1 MMKIIEAI
9 RDRQSGLAA
18 IRRDIH
24 AHPETAF
31 AELRTAELIARHLE
45 RCGIE
50 VHRGMAKTGVIGV
63 LRAGSGRRAVGLRAD
78 MDALPI
84 QERNRFEHRSRNDGR
99 MHACG
104 HDGHTAM
111 LLGAAEYLA
120 ATRQFDGTVVFI
132 FQPAEEGE
140 AGGRVMVEEGLF
152 ERFPVESVY
161 GMHNWPGLAVGQ
173 FAVMAGPMMA
183 GADEFEITVSGQ
195 GAHAAM
201 PHQGVDPV
209 LAGSA
214 LVQALQSVVSRNV
227 HPVDSAVLSVT
238 QFHAGDAYNVIPEQ
252 ALLRGTVRAF
262 KSEVQDLCEAAM
274 RRVCDGIAAS
284 FGARIALDY
293 ERGYPPTIN
302 SAAEAAVCR
311 EVAASLVGA
320 DNVRG
325 DMLPSMGA
333 EDFSFMLMVK
343 PGCYVWIGNGAAE
356 NPGGSSC
363 MLHNPHYDFND
374 EIIAL
379 GATYWVRLV
388 ERVLAD
394 A

>member
-31 AELRTAELIARHLE
+31 AELRTAEVIARHLE
-45 RCGIE
+45 RSGIE

-84 QERNRFEHRSRNDGR
+84 QERNSFEHCSRNAGR

-104 HDGHTAM
+104 HDGHSAM

-161 GMHNWPGLAVGQ
+161 GMHNWPGLEVGK

-262 KSEVQDLCEAAM
+262 KSEVQELCEAAM

-302 SAAEAAVCR
+302 SAAEAEVCR

-343 PGCYVWIGNGAAE
+343 PGCYVWIGNGGAE
-356 NPGGSSC
+356 NPGGSNC

-388 ERVLAD
+388 ERVLSD

>member
-1 MMKIIEAI
+1 MKVIEAI
-9 RDRQSGLAA
+9 RDRQSGLVA

-31 AELRTAELIARHLE
+31 AELRTAEVIARNLE
-45 RCGIE
+45 RSGIE
-50 VHRGMAKTGVIGV
+50 VHRGVAKTGVVGV
-63 LRAGSGRRAVGLRAD
+63 LRVGSSRRAIGLRAD

-84 QERNRFEHRSRNDGR
+84 QERNSFDHCSRNPGR

-104 HDGHTAM
+104 HDGHTTM

-120 ATRQFDGTVVFI
+120 ATRQFDGAVVFI

-140 AGGRVMVEEGLF
+140 GGGRAMVEEGLF

-161 GMHNWPGLAVGQ
+161 GMHNWPGLGVGQ
-173 FAVMAGPMMA
+173 FAVRPGPMMA
-183 GADEFEITVSGQ
+183 GSDEFEITVTGH

-214 LVQALQSVVSRNV
+214 LVQALQSIVSRNV
-227 HPVDSAVLSVT
+227 HPVDSAVISVT
-238 QFHAGDAYNVIPEQ
+238 QFHAGEAYNVIPDL

-262 KSEVQDLCEAAM
+262 KPEVQDLCEAAM
-274 RRVCDGIAAS
+274 QRVCDGIAAG
-284 FGARIALDY
+284 FGARVVLDY
-293 ERGYPPTIN
+293 RRGYPPTIN
-302 SAAEAAVCR
+302 AAAEAEVCR
-311 EVAASLVGA
+311 EVAGRLVGVA
-320 DNVRG
+320 NVRG
-325 DMLPSMGA
+325 DMQPSMGA
-333 EDFSFMLMVK
+333 EDFSFMLNVK

-356 NPGGSSC
+356 NPAGSSC

>member
-31 AELRTAELIARHLE
+31 AELRTAEVIARHLE
-45 RCGIE
+45 RSGIE

-63 LRAGSGRRAVGLRAD
+63 LRAGSSRRAVGLRAD

-84 QERNRFEHRSRNDGR
+84 QERNTFEHCSRNAGR

-152 ERFPVESVY
+152 ERFPVESVF

-262 KSEVQDLCEAAM
+262 KSEVQELCEAAM
-274 RRVCDGIAAS
+274 GRVCDGIAAS

-302 SAAEAAVCR
+302 SAAEAEVCR

-333 EDFSFMLMVK
+333 EDFSFMLMAK
-343 PGCYVWIGNGAAE
+343 PGCYVWIGNGAAA

-388 ERVLAD
+388 ERVLSD
-394 A
+394 V

>member
-31 AELRTAELIARHLE
+31 AELRTAEVIARHLE
-45 RCGIE
+45 RNGIE

-63 LRAGSGRRAVGLRAD
+63 LRAGSSRRAVGLRAD

-84 QERNRFEHRSRNDGR
+84 QERNSFEHCSRNAGR

-111 LLGAAEYLA
+111 LLGAAEFLA

-152 ERFPVESVY
+152 ERFPVESVF

-214 LVQALQSVVSRNV
+214 LVQALQSVVARNV

-238 QFHAGDAYNVIPEQ
+238 QFHAGEAYNVIPEL
-252 ALLRGTVRAF
+252 ALLRGTVRTF
-262 KSEVQDLCEAAM
+262 KPEVQDLCESAM
-274 RRVCDGIAAS
+274 RRVCDGIGAS

-302 SAAEAAVCR
+302 SAAEAELCR

-320 DNVRG
+320 ENVRG

-343 PGCYVWIGNGAAE
+343 PGCYVWIGNGGDG
-356 NPGGSSC
+356 NLGGSNC

-388 ERVLAD
+388 ERVLSD